1 MQKLFSSQPF
11 NFQLIA
17 FSRIFFGLLIANHG
31 LMVFNSEAMQQMATM
46 LGEGGMPAPTLLAY
60 LAKGSE
66 FFGGV
71 LLALGLFTR
80 AAIVPLVITML
91 VAVFA
96 AHKGKIFGEGEHAFL
111 FLLAF
116 ITFFFTGAG
125 KWSLDHFLFKK
136 SRQ

>member
-1 MQKLFSSQPF
+1 MKKLFSAQPF
-11 NFQLIA
+11 QFQLIA
-17 FSRIFFGLLIANHG
+17 LTRVFFGALIANHG

-46 LGEGGMPAPTLLAY
+46 LGEGGMPTPTLLAY

-80 AAIVPLVITML
+80 AAIIPLVITML
-91 VAVFA
+91 VAAFG
-96 AHKGKIFGEGEHAFL
+96 AHKGQIFGEGEHAFL

-116 ITFFFTGAG
+116 VTFFFTGAG
-125 KWSLDHFLFKK
+125 KWSFDNFLFKTK
-136 SRQ
+136 K

>member
-1 MQKLFSSQPF
+1 MKNFFSSQS
-11 NFQLIA
+11 FQFHFIGIA
-17 FSRIFFGLLIANHG
+17 RVFFGALIANHG
-31 LMVFNSEAMQQMATM
+31 LMVFNSEAMQQMTTM
-46 LGEGGMPAPTLLAY
+46 LGEGGMPAPALLAY

-80 AAIVPLVITML
+80 AAIIPLVITML

-96 AHKGKIFGEGEHAFL
+96 AHKGQIFGEGEHAFL

-116 ITFFFTGAG
+116 VTFFFTGAG
-125 KWSLDHFLFKK
+125 KWSFDNFLFKTK
-136 SRQ
+136 K